1 MLKKS
6 RFNYV
11 AKGTSGYLIYNNL
24 YSSLSRMSEEEYA
37 QYKDLK
43 FSTENLQSELEEQ
56 GFLVDENINEIG
68 VFNAYSK
75 LNSKRMN
82 PVPSITVTPTMECNA
97 RCFYCYEEGV
107 RHGRMKKESA
117 EKIVRFIKALD
128 TSKGVFITWF
138 GGEPLMNQEW
148 MDYFADM
155 LRAEKIKFSAFMI
168 SNGSKIDESVIKKM
182 KENWNISSIQITF
195 DGDCEEY
202 IKRKNYLDQNESIF
216 FQMIKKIKALSDAG
230 IAVQIRLNID
240 KNNVESIYSL
250 VARLQQIFYSDTKIS
265 YYPAF
270 LTGKSNFLTEREKVD
285 VIKKIME
292 IDENK
297 FHINNYLYKK
307 PKSSACYYNQKN
319 AFSIDVSGNVFI
331 CERAIGHPQKAI
343 GNIEQNYDFAFAE
356 RELSGL
362 RPECQNCPFLP
373 KCHGGCKAAYDEN
386 NVPCYIDKYIIKAYL
401 ESI

>member
-11 AKGTSGYLIYNNL
+11 AKGTGGYLIYNNL
-24 YSSLSRMSEEEYA
+24 YNSLSRLSEEEYV
-37 QYKDLK
+37 QYRELK
-43 FSTENLQSELEEQ
+43 FETDDLQNDFVQQ
-56 GFLVDENINEIG
+56 GFLIDESVNEIG

-75 LNSKRMN
+75 HLSNSLN

-97 RCFYCYEEGV
+97 RCFYCYEDGV
-107 RHGRMKKESA
+107 RHGRMTRENA
-117 EKIVRFIKALD
+117 EKIVSFIKSLD
-128 TSKGVFITWF
+128 VSKGVFITWF

-148 MDYFADM
+148 MDYFADL
-155 LRAEKIKFSAFMI
+155 LRADEIKFSAFMI
-168 SNGSKIDESVIKKM
+168 SNGSKIDASVVDKM
-182 KENWNISSIQITF
+182 KKDWGISSIQISF

-202 IKRKNYLDQNESIF
+202 IRRKNFIDQDEAIF
-216 FQMIKKIKALSDAG
+216 VQMIQKVKMLSDAG

-240 KNNVESIYSL
+240 KNNVESILSL
-250 VARLQQIFYSDTKIS
+250 VKRLQQIFYSESKVS

-270 LTGKSNFLTEREKVD
+270 LTGKTSFLTEREKVD

-297 FHINNYLYKK
+297 FHINNYLYKR
-307 PKSSACYYNQKN
+307 PKNSACYYYQKN
-319 AFSIDVSGNVFI
+319 AFSIDVSGDVFI
-331 CERAIGHPQKAI
+331 CERALGRPERAV
-343 GNIEQNYDFAFAE
+343 GNIEKNFDFVFKE

-362 RPECQNCPFLP
+362 RSECQNCPFLP
-373 KCHGGCKAAYDEN
+373 KCHGGCNAAYNEGD
-386 NVPCYIDKYIIKAYL
+386 VPCYIDKYIIKAYL